1 MKIKRYFIYCF
12 FLVTS
17 LSFYSCDNGI
27 NIFSTSD
34 DASLGSQLNSQIA
47 GDPAQYPVFHGNPSI
62 KNYIDA
68 RIFRHILASSQIK
81 YKDVFS
87 YQLEIINNDSIMNAF
102 CLPGGYIYVYTGLLK
117 YLNSEAALAGV
128 LAHEIAHAERRHA
141 TKRMTAQ
148 YGVSALL
155 SLILGNNPSE
165 IEQIAANLL
174 VGVGFLANSRADEN
188 EADEYSY
195 IYLKD
200 TRYYPGSVK
209 FFFEEMKAD
218 GLVSSQSSKIATFLS
233 THPDPIS
240 RINDMNKRL
249 QDAGIQL
256 KDYTATGNDICT
268 SEYTLNIKNKF

>member
-1 MKIKRYFIYCF
+1 MKIKRYFVYCF
-12 FLVTS
+12 FLVFS

-34 DASLGSQLNSQIA
+34 DASLGSQLNAQVA
-47 GDPAQYPVFHGNPSI
+47 GDASEYPVYHGNPAI
-62 KNYIDA
+62 KSYINE
-68 RIFRHILASSQIK
+68 RIFQHILASPQMQ
-81 YKDVFS
+81 YKSVFS
-87 YQLEIINNDSIMNAF
+87 YQMEIINNDSILNAF

-155 SLILGNNPSE
+155 NLILGNKPSE
-165 IEQIAANLL
+165 IEQIVANLL
-174 VGVGFLANSRADEN
+174 VGVGFLANSRADES
-188 EADEYSY
+188 EADQYSFL
-195 IYLKD
+195 YLKD
-200 TRYYPGSVK
+200 TRYYPGGVK
-209 FFFEEMKAD
+209 FFFEKMKAD
-218 GLVSSQSSKIATFLS
+218 GLVSAQSSKIATFLS

-240 RINDMNKRL
+240 RINSTNKRL

-256 KDYTATGNDICT
+256 KDYTATGDDICQQ
-268 SEYTLNIKNKF
+268 EYMLNIKNRF